1 MCELG
6 LQVRPAIKTI
16 EAVEVDEEKLW
27 LYGVACCTN
36 LEVYICCLAFLPLGW
51 GREAV
56 VGVLVAYPSSRGM
69 LLLQGLAEW
78 IFKIGPLI
86 K

>member
-51 GREAV
+51 GEGSCCRSARCIPLFSWHV
-56 VGVLVAYPSSRGM
+56 FASRFGRVD
-69 LLLQGLAEW
+69 L
-78 IFKIGPLI
+78 
-86 K
+86 